1 MHNKV
6 HCVICFVHMYFLC
19 DASSSVYIS
28 AILAKIRET
37 EENVL
42 ENEKN
47 VSTEKHSGEEDA
59 VDASKENTANEA
71 EEKEPENK
79 VVL

>member
-1 MHNKV
+1 M
-6 HCVICFVHMYFLC
+6 CAAC
-19 DASSSVYIS
+19 SSAYIS
-28 AILAKIRET
+28 AILARIKET
-37 EENVL
+37 EQNVH

-47 VSTEKHSGEEDA
+47 VGTEKQSAEEDA
-59 VDASKENTANEA
+59 LDASKENAANEA